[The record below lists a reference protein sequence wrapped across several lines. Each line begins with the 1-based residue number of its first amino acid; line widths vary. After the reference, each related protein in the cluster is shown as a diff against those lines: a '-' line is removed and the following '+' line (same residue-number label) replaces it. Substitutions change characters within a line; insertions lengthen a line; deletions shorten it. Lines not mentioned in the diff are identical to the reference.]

1 MLNDKICALR
11 ERLNNSILNG
21 EDYEIIY
28 KISIELDDLI
38 ANYYKEEFSKNNK
51 KIIKQEILWTKAT
64 NYGRFC
70 FGD

>member
-51 KIIKQEILWTKAT
+51 KIIKQEILSIS
-64 NYGRFC
+64 
-70 FGD
+70 